1 MITFTCTHF
10 SFLSFLPSLFPPV
23 PSFFLTLSSSCM
35 NSTIIAA
42 KTEKIF
48 FNFFSPPIY
57 VSFFNFFEWDEK
69 MVKKTFA
76 NYMVSLFPFKFF
88 FFAFFSFVNNKNS
101 TIIISITIV
110 NSNNKKLYAIK
121 GFHSKKGE
129 KKMHTYKY
137 RKLYVLLSKI
147 LWKVYSVFFFFINNL
162 PF

>member
-88 FFAFFSFVNNKNS
+88 F
-101 TIIISITIV
+101 
-110 NSNNKKLYAIK
+110 
-121 GFHSKKGE
+121 
-129 KKMHTYKY
+129 
-137 RKLYVLLSKI
+137 LLSFPSLTIKTVPSSSASPSSTATT
-147 LWKVYSVFFFFINNL
+147 KNYMPSRAFIQRRGKKKCIPTNTENCM
-162 PF
+162 FY